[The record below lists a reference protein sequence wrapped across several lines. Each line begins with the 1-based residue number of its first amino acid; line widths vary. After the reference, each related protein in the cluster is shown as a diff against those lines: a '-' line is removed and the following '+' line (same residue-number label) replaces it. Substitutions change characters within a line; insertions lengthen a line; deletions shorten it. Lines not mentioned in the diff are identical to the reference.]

1 MPAFQVVIGP
11 KICIMYIPKRQPI
24 IGHPLL
30 PKLPVVPACFKQGN
44 TRINMQ
50 YRKES
55 GGQQHFNFS
64 SCFFILTISRS
75 QSQLADFPMYRLE
88 EVQIT
93 ALYPRIL
100 KIALNRRYQGCLKIT
115 DDGIWIK
122 VDLQSCC
129 SAY

>member
-30 PKLPVVPACFKQGN
+30 PKQGN

-100 KIALNRRYQGCLKIT
+100 KVALNRRAAVLL
-115 DDGIWIK
+115 IK
-122 VDLQSCC
+122 AWNINPYVPMSLSVHKQ
-129 SAY
+129 